1 MENGVAEH
9 HAGEG
14 SGKAVP
20 LLKAISYRKALALSQ
35 VSAYPCPAP
44 QPRLSWVVRH
54 KSVAHVMMG
63 ERVMHFARLIGV
75 GLIGL
80 FLMSYSAFA
89 EEKLNRDGIW
99 AGIDVGFGHIE
110 RSFGETQEDD
120 NNLFLGFTIG
130 YTLNPHF
137 LIGVEL
143 SGWLFEPSDLNYPER
158 GGEGLSQVLLVTRYY
173 PSRKSGLFAKI
184 GGGYVSHW
192 NSRPGEPQRKSG
204 WGLNFGGGYD
214 VLLNSNWSIT
224 PFLSYSFGDADN
236 QEHEALTVGIG
247 FTWQ

>member
-1 MENGVAEH
+1 
-9 HAGEG
+9 
-14 SGKAVP
+14 
-20 LLKAISYRKALALSQ
+20 
-35 VSAYPCPAP
+35 
-44 QPRLSWVVRH
+44 
-54 KSVAHVMMG
+54 MMG
-63 ERVMHFARLIGV
+63 ERVMHFGRLIGV

-110 RSFGETQEDD
+110 RSFGETEEDD

-143 SGWLFEPSDLNYPER
+143 
-158 GGEGLSQVLLVTRYY
+158 
-173 PSRKSGLFAKI
+173 
-184 GGGYVSHW
+184 
-192 NSRPGEPQRKSG
+192 SG